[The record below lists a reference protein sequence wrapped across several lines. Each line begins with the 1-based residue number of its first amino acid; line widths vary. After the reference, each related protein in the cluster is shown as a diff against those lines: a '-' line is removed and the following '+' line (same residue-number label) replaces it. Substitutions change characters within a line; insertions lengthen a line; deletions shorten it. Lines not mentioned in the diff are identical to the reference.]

1 MAISRRSKR
10 VPWKTAAHL
19 GRRTQNVRTR
29 SRRPQPMR
37 GSIARVQLKTV
48 CNRDCPDACGI
59 VATVENGEVTRIAGD
74 RDHPVTKGFLC
85 YRTSQ
90 FLATQRSPQRL
101 TSPLLRKHGELTKV
115 SWDEALDFA
124 AAELE
129 RIKRESGPAAIFHYR
144 SGGSLG
150 HLKLLTERFF
160 EQYGPCTAKRGDICS
175 GGGDA
180 AQLTDFGVEDS
191 SDLFD
196 LLNAKNIL
204 LWGKNV
210 HVSSPHTLPVLID
223 ARRKGS
229 RLVLID
235 PVRHR
240 TADSCERYLQVRPGA
255 DFALAMATARVLF
268 ERGWTDP
275 KAHEYCD
282 HLDAFRALAFSRSVD
297 DWCKEAELPPSD
309 AEDLARRLGPEK
321 PCAILVGWGLQRRSG
336 GSATVRALDALGAVS
351 GNLGIEGGGVSF
363 YFARRMG
370 FDMGFKSGA
379 APRTVCE
386 ITFAQD
392 LEAAKEPPI
401 RAVWITCGNPVA
413 MLPDSNGVARALGSR
428 ELTVVVDSF
437 LTDTAKLATLVLPTT
452 TLLEADDVVGAY
464 GHHYLGSARP
474 VVAPPQGVKS
484 DLEIIQQLAE
494 RVGLKDVMAGT
505 AREWKQ
511 RMMRPGT
518 TLESIESGYVRNAHA
533 PKVLF
538 KDRRFP
544 TASGKVNLITQAPQP
559 EAAVTPR
566 FPLKLMA
573 LSTEKAQSS
582 QWAHPPAGQAE
593 VTVHPE
599 AAAGVK
605 DGGRARLESELGA
618 LEVVVRHDARQRRD
632 VALMA
637 KGGHLGAGR
646 CANALTRARLTD
658 AGEGAAL
665 YEEHVRLVP

>member
-1 MAISRRSKR
+1 
-10 VPWKTAAHL
+10 
-19 GRRTQNVRTR
+19 
-29 SRRPQPMR
+29 
-37 GSIARVQLKTV
+37 VQLKTV

-74 RDHPVTKGFLC
+74 KEHPVTKGFLC

-90 FLATQRSPQRL
+90 FLETQRSKERL
-101 TSPLLRKHGELTKV
+101 TTPLLRKNGELEPV
-115 SWDEALDFA
+115 GWDEALDFA
-124 AAELE
+124 AGALE

-160 EQYGPCTAKRGDICS
+160 EQYGPCTGKRGDICS

-191 SDLFD
+191 NDLFD
-196 LLNAKNIL
+196 LLNAKHVLI
-204 LWGKNV
+204 WGKNV
-210 HVSSPHTLPVLID
+210 HVSSPHTLPVLIE
-223 ARRKGS
+223 ARRKGT

-240 TADSCERYLQVRPGA
+240 TADSCERYLQPRPGS

-275 KAHEYCD
+275 SAAQYCD
-282 HLDAFRALAFSRSVD
+282 HLDDFRALAFSKTVEA
-297 DWCKEAELPPSD
+297 WCSDAELPASD
-309 AEDLARRLGPEK
+309 ALDLARRLGPEK
-321 PCAILVGWGLQRRSG
+321 PCAILVGWGLQRRSA
-336 GSATVRALDALGAVS
+336 GSATVRALDALGAIS

-370 FDMGFKSGA
+370 FDLGFRSGA

-392 LEAAKEPPI
+392 VEAAADPPI

-413 MLPDSNGVARALGSR
+413 MLPDSNATVRALKSR

-437 LTDTAKLATLVLPTT
+437 LTDTARLATLVLPTT
-452 TLLEADDVVGAY
+452 TLLEAEDLVGAY

-474 VVAPPQGVKS
+474 VVAPPPGVKS
-484 DLEIIQQLAE
+484 DLEIIQGLAQ
-494 RVGLKDVMAGT
+494 RVGLSEAMAGS

-518 TLESIESGYVRNAHA
+518 TLEQLEQSPVRNPHA

-538 KDRRFP
+538 KDRKFATP
-544 TASGKVNLITQAPQP
+544 SGKVNLLTRAPAP
-559 EAAVTPR
+559 EAEAPAQ

-573 LSTEKAQSS
+573 LSSEKAQSS
-582 QWAHPPAGQAE
+582 QWAHPPSGLAE
-593 VTVHPE
+593 VTVHPD
-599 AAAGVK
+599 AARGLS
-605 DGGRARLESELGA
+605 DGATAKLESELGA
-618 LEVVVRHDARQRRD
+618 IEVRVRHDARQRRD

-637 KGGHLGAGR
+637 KGGHLFSGR
-646 CANALTRARLTD
+646 CANVLTRARLTD

-665 YEEHVRLVP
+665 YEEHVRLVAV